1 MHRQTS
7 AMRTHP
13 RTALGALMVVVLL
26 LSGSSS
32 APAAALDDR
41 SEWPT
46 WEWPLQTGRA
56 VDVPYRAP
64 AHEYGAGHRGID
76 IPAALGVAVYAP
88 ADGVVAFRGR
98 VVDRALLT
106 IEHSDG
112 LVTTFEPLLSD
123 LNAGDD
129 VSAGQEIGVV
139 DIGGHAS
146 PGSLHLGVRS
156 NGAYINP
163 LLLFG
168 EVPRAILLPC
178 CGSF

>member
-1 MHRQTS
+1 MQRQTS
-7 AMRTHP
+7 AMRTHL
-13 RTALGALMVVVLL
+13 RSALGALMVVVLL
-26 LSGSSS
+26 LSGSSL
-32 APAAALDDR
+32 APAASPEDR
-41 SEWPT
+41 GEWPT
-46 WEWPLQTGRA
+46 WEWSLQMARA
-56 VDVPYRAP
+56 VAVPYRAP

-76 IPAALGVAVYAP
+76 IPAALGVVVYAP
-88 ADGVVAFRGR
+88 ADGIVAFRGR
-98 VVDRALLT
+98 VVDRVLLT
-106 IEHSDG
+106 IRHPDG

-123 LNAGDD
+123 LDAGDR

-139 DIGGHAS
+139 DVGGHAS

-156 NGAYINP
+156 SGAYINP